1 MTSVPNRLRVVER
14 RTHDGPRARRD
25 HGCRRGAHRR
35 AARRGACG
43 RVARRRPQGPPRP
56 PAERAMSSPEPL
68 EEARGAP
75 AGATRRRRPRANRL
89 GVVSSSQCFGGGAVR
104 PMAPGARAPT
114 RSEIGGA
121 VTIPARETDALRRDL
136 DGPLLLPGEAGYD
149 ERLGFNRLLDPHPA
163 LVVGAR
169 GPGDVAAA
177 VRFAAAHGLPVAV
190 KGTGH
195 GATLSCDGGVLVT
208 TERMAG
214 VTVDAKA
221 RTARVGAGT
230 VWRQVVQK
238 AAQAGLAPLSGSAPG
253 VGAVG
258 YTTGGGLPLM
268 GRTFGWAADRVRSL
282 QVVTADGTLHRASPV
297 EDAELHWA
305 VRGGKGN
312 FGVVTELEIELVRVM
327 WLFGGALI
335 FRADQGAALVAPL
348 RAMGERILDG
358 VGPMPYTGAWAIH
371 MDPTDPLPSTDTTAV
386 LDELGP
392 ATTDALLR
400 AAVRG
405 SQTPLLMVEV
415 RHLGGALARPPRK
428 PSAVGHR
435 DAAFNLYAVTP
446 VFPGME
452 MTVAAG
458 LRSLRDTI
466 APFDSGKVLL
476 NFLGP
481 GDTDPARV
489 RCAFEPETYR
499 RLAAIK
505 ALHDPDNLFR
515 LNHNIPPEGP

>member
-1 MTSVPNRLRVVER
+1 M
-14 RTHDGPRARRD
+14 
-25 HGCRRGAHRR
+25 
-35 AARRGACG
+35 
-43 RVARRRPQGPPRP
+43 
-56 PAERAMSSPEPL
+56 
-68 EEARGAP
+68 
-75 AGATRRRRPRANRL
+75 
-89 GVVSSSQCFGGGAVR
+89 
-104 PMAPGARAPT
+104 
-114 RSEIGGA
+114 
-121 VTIPARETDALRRDL
+121 TIPARETDALRRDL

-177 VRFAAAHGLPVAV
+177 VRFAVAHGLPVAV

-214 VTVDAKA
+214 VTIDAKA

-238 AAQAGLAPLSGSAPG
+238 AAQAGLAPLSSSAPG

-335 FRADQGAALVAPL
+335 FPGELAAELLGAYRDWIAAAPEQMSSSIALVRLPGLPQVPEPLRGRFVVALRVCYVGGADQGAALVAPL

-400 AAVRG
+400 AAGPG

-415 RHLGGALARPPRK
+415 RHLGGALARPPRT

-489 RCAFEPETYR
+489 RRAFEPETYR